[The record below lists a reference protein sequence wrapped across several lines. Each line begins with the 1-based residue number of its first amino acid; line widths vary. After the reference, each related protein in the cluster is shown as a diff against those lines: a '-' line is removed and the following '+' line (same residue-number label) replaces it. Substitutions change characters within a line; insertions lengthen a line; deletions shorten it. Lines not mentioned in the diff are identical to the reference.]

1 MLPDIITKTFSPDK
15 YLLDNYP
22 ATNDC
27 VILDKQLGDL
37 SKDLEKI
44 TKMQPTSRNAFERLK
59 QIAII
64 KSTKTKISL
73 LLKTR
78 ENQST
83 LKDCR
88 NQITAT
94 NLPITSTKDLTV
106 QNATPNTSIPNSNSS
121 SITPG
126 IVGMN
131 SNLAEMENQAET
143 RIISDSK
150 QKQYVLLGVGGLVLI
165 GVLYIII
172 KNRK

>member
-1 MLPDIITKTFSPDK
+1 MLPDKILLNFKPDE
-15 YLLDNYP
+15 YLTDNYP

-27 VILDKQLGDL
+27 VNLDKQLGDL

-44 TKMQPTSRNAFERLK
+44 TKMQPTTRNAFDRLK

-64 KSTKTKISL
+64 KATKNKILL

-88 NQITAT
+88 NKFETTRQEETANIFST
-94 NLPITSTKDLTV
+94 TTS
-106 QNATPNTSIPNSNSS
+106 
-121 SITPG
+121 
-126 IVGMN
+126 
-131 SNLAEMENQAET
+131 QAET

-172 KNRK
+172 KNKK

>member
-44 TKMQPTSRNAFERLK
+44 TKMQPTTRNAFDRLK

-64 KSTKTKISL
+64 KATKNKILL

-88 NQITAT
+88 NKFETTRQEETANIFST
-94 NLPITSTKDLTV
+94 TTS
-106 QNATPNTSIPNSNSS
+106 
-121 SITPG
+121 
-126 IVGMN
+126 
-131 SNLAEMENQAET
+131 QAET

-172 KNRK
+172 KNKK

>member
-1 MLPDIITKTFSPDK
+1 MLPDKILLNFKPDE
-15 YLLDNYP
+15 YLTDNYP

-44 TKMQPTSRNAFERLK
+44 TKMQPTTRNAFDRLK

-64 KSTKTKISL
+64 KATKNKILL

-88 NQITAT
+88 NKFETTRQEETANIFST
-94 NLPITSTKDLTV
+94 TTS
-106 QNATPNTSIPNSNSS
+106 
-121 SITPG
+121 
-126 IVGMN
+126 
-131 SNLAEMENQAET
+131 QAET

-150 QKQYVLLGVGGLVLI
+150 QKQYVLLGVGGLVLL
-165 GVLYIII
+165 GVLYTLI
-172 KNRK
+172 KFKKQ

>member
-1 MLPDIITKTFSPDK
+1 MLPDKILLNFKPDE
-15 YLLDNYP
+15 YLTDNYP

-88 NQITAT
+88 NKFETTRQEETANIFST
-94 NLPITSTKDLTV
+94 TTS
-106 QNATPNTSIPNSNSS
+106 
-121 SITPG
+121 
-126 IVGMN
+126 
-131 SNLAEMENQAET
+131 QAET

-150 QKQYVLLGVGGLVLI
+150 QKQYVLLGVGGLVLL
-165 GVLYIII
+165 GVLYTLI
-172 KNRK
+172 KFKKQ

>member
-44 TKMQPTSRNAFERLK
+44 TKMQPTTRNAFDRLK

-64 KSTKTKISL
+64 KATKNKILL

-88 NQITAT
+88 NKLETTRQEETANIFST
-94 NLPITSTKDLTV
+94 TTS
-106 QNATPNTSIPNSNSS
+106 
-121 SITPG
+121 
-126 IVGMN
+126 
-131 SNLAEMENQAET
+131 QAET

-172 KNRK
+172 KNKK

>member
-1 MLPDIITKTFSPDK
+1 MLPDKILLNFKPDE
-15 YLLDNYP
+15 YLTDNYP

-44 TKMQPTSRNAFERLK
+44 TKMQPTTRNAFDRLK

-64 KSTKTKISL
+64 KATKNKILL

-78 ENQST
+78 ENQSA

-88 NQITAT
+88 NKLETTRQEETANIFST
-94 NLPITSTKDLTV
+94 TTS
-106 QNATPNTSIPNSNSS
+106 
-121 SITPG
+121 
-126 IVGMN
+126 
-131 SNLAEMENQAET
+131 QAET

-150 QKQYVLLGVGGLVLI
+150 QKQYVLLGVGGLVLL
-165 GVLYIII
+165 GVLYTLI
-172 KNRK
+172 KFKKQ

>member
-1 MLPDIITKTFSPDK
+1 MLPDKILLNFKPDE
-15 YLLDNYP
+15 YLTDNYP

-44 TKMQPTSRNAFERLK
+44 TKMQPTTRNAFDRLK

-64 KSTKTKISL
+64 KATKNKILL

-88 NQITAT
+88 NKFETTRQEETANIFST
-94 NLPITSTKDLTV
+94 TTS
-106 QNATPNTSIPNSNSS
+106 
-121 SITPG
+121 
-126 IVGMN
+126 
-131 SNLAEMENQAET
+131 QAET

-150 QKQYVLLGVGGLVLI
+150 QKQYVLLGVGGLVLL
-165 GVLYIII
+165 GVLFIVI